1 MVHQEQ
7 LALVVTDVVA
17 ESERSVDDLL
27 RATHR
32 QRGLGGEVLQRGPM
46 SVDRRVVEVRPELP
60 DGVLAV
66 LPHENLAAEP
76 DDGLVGRAV
85 PGVLETAAAEGGP
98 FGR

>member
-7 LALVVTDVVA
+7 LALVVTDVVT

-32 QRGLGGEVLQRGPM
+32 QRGLGGEVLKRGPM

-60 DGVLAV
+60 DGVLVV
-66 LPHENLAAEP
+66 LPHEARAAEP
-76 DDGLVGRAV
+76 DYCLVGRAV
-85 PGVLETAAAEGGP
+85 PVVLETATVEADH
-98 FGR
+98 R